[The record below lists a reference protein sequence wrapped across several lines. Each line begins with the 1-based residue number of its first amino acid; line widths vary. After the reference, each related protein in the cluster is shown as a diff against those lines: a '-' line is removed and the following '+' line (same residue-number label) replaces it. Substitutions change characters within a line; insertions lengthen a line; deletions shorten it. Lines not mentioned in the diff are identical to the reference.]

1 MNDGYGDFH
10 TTQTTNAPFEIHPT
24 IAEAMAREAY
34 ADMIHAR
41 NKAVDCR
48 KRRNE
53 HEAQQWDLKEA
64 AAETEW
70 TSYVTQRGGG

>member
-1 MNDGYGDFH
+1 MNGDYH
-10 TTQTTNAPFEIHPT
+10 TDQDPYPPFEIHPT
-24 IAEAMAREAY
+24 LIESMAREAY

-48 KRRNE
+48 KRGRE

-64 AAETEW
+64 AAAREW
-70 TSYVTQRGGG
+70 ESYATQRGGG